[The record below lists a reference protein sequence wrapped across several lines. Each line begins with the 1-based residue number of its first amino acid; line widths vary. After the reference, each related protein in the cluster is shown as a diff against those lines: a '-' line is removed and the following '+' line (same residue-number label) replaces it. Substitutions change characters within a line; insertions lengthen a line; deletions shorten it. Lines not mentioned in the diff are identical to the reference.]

1 MKLRSNRFG
10 GALGILFCIAGLV
23 VIFLGWNGAA
33 ESDRVAS
40 QMPYIISGGLA
51 GLALCVIGTGL
62 LVTASAR
69 SERVRLQ
76 ASVEELREALQRTA
90 EAAVV
95 TGGAQSASSASL
107 GGSFLS
113 EGTVLAGPTTYH
125 VAGCRLTEGQSG
137 LTPMTEAAAK
147 EQGLDPCR
155 ICVTG

>member
-1 MKLRSNRFG
+1 MKLRSDRFG
-10 GALGILFCIAGLV
+10 GALGILLCVAGLV
-23 VIFLGWNGAA
+23 LIFLGWNGAA
-33 ESDRVAS
+33 ETDRVAS

-51 GLALCVIGTGL
+51 GVALCVIGAGL

-69 SERVRLQ
+69 SERVKLQ

-95 TGGAQSASSASL
+95 TGGAAASPAR
-107 GGSFLS
+107 GGSVVPD
-113 EGTVLAGPTTYH
+113 GTVLAGPTAYH

-137 LTPMTEAAAK
+137 LTPMTEEAAK
-147 EQGLDPCR
+147 ERGLDPCR